1 MLAAQTADVELQA
14 QFKPIAEELTAN
26 EAKIVAELLAVQG
39 KPVEVGGY
47 YKPDTA
53 KANAALRPSA
63 TFNAIL
69 AKV

>member
-1 MLAAQTADVELQA
+1 LQA
-14 QFKPIAEELTAN
+14 QFKPIAEELTEN
-26 EAKIVAELLAVQG
+26 ETKIVAELLAVQG
-39 KPVEVGGY
+39 QPVEIGGY
-47 YKPDTA
+47 YKPDEA